1 MNLVLLGPP
10 GAGKGTVAARL
21 AEDQG
26 IPHISTGDI
35 FRENIKK
42 GTDLGKRVK
51 EIMDQGE
58 LVPDELT
65 IQLVENRLKEPDA
78 ANGYILDGF
87 PRTIPQAEALDRVS
101 RVDTVLRFDLDDEEI
116 VRRLSGRRVHPDSGR
131 VYHVEF
137 SPPQVEG
144 KDDVTGEPL
153 VTRSDDTVEA
163 VKNRLEVYREQT
175 APLVD
180 YYRNQGKLTDID
192 AAPSPEEVLRNVKEA
207 LGKA

>member
-1 MNLVLLGPP
+1 
-10 GAGKGTVAARL
+10 
-21 AEDQG
+21 
-26 IPHISTGDI
+26 
-35 FRENIKK
+35 
-42 GTDLGKRVK
+42 
-51 EIMDQGE
+51 
-58 LVPDELT
+58 
-65 IQLVENRLKEPDA
+65 
-78 ANGYILDGF
+78 
-87 PRTIPQAEALDRVS
+87 
-101 RVDTVLRFDLDDEEI
+101 
-116 VRRLSGRRVHPDSGR
+116 
-131 VYHVEF
+131 VEF

-192 AAPSPEEVLRNVKEA
+192 AAPTPEEVLRNVKEA